1 MKKSYQSLALV
12 VALGLG
18 LGLASCSGKEK
29 DAPQP
34 QVVQPTESAKI
45 TAEEAQVNTASI
57 DVLRAAEQAKL
68 RIKQVSSLPAGKGYN
83 VLLSDDRLVTL
94 YIAGQARSLRQA
106 TQPTSVD
113 NPIKSVDLG
122 TKGVVVFHLVDGSR
136 ISLLRADENAQGAL
150 AANQSVAP
158 ESKFFFS
165 YLGDD
170 DALLATLRSK
180 AKSMTIREEREE
192 TQVTFDELGNIKTS
206 TMKSIANEATDG
218 YSRSEAI
225 VYTWLGERLLGASAK
240 YKYTESGTTY
250 ETVVS
255 LQFEYNQLNQA
266 LLKSLTRNNV
276 PNNNTTLNYHP
287 AERRISIVTDEDKY
301 NIFYDEYYRLIKHE
315 EISKRENGQWDEG
328 YIETYTYN
336 KEGDIASIET
346 KTSIERF
353 TYEYDAKG
361 NWTKRT
367 EVRTYK
373 DSTTDSERT
382 SVVTR
387 QIIY

>member
-1 MKKSYQSLALV
+1 MNKLYQSLALV

-45 TAEEAQVNTASI
+45 TAEEAQTNTASI
-57 DVLRAAEQAKL
+57 GVLRAAEQAKL

-106 TQPTSVD
+106 TQPASVD

-122 TKGVVVFHLVDGSR
+122 TKGVVVFHLADGSR

-158 ESKFFFS
+158 ESKFLFS
-165 YLGDD
+165 LFGGD
-170 DALLATLRSK
+170 LSSMVKLHSK
-180 AKSMTIREEREE
+180 AKSMTIVNDQRNEY
-192 TQVTFDELGNIKTS
+192 QVAFDELGNIKTS
-206 TMKSIANEATDG
+206 TMKTIENEDFWG
-218 YSRSEAI
+218 SRSTETT
-225 VYTWLGERLLGASAK
+225 VYTWEGERLIK
-240 YKYTESGTTY
+240 VEHTDRYTAGESSG
-250 ETVVS
+250 ETS
-255 LQFEYNQLNQA
+255 IALQFGYNQLNQA
-266 LLKSLTRNNV
+266 EIKSMIRNNKPV
-276 PNNNTTLNYHP
+276 NITLSYYP
-287 AERRISIVTDEDKY
+287 AERRLSYVTADDQGTV
-301 NIFYDEYYRLIKHE
+301 FYDEFYRLVRSE
-315 EISKRENGQWDEG
+315 SRNERELGQDV
-328 YIETYTYN
+328 YAETYTYN
-336 KEGDIASIET
+336 KEGDVASIET
-346 KTSIERF
+346 RTSIERF

-367 EVRTYK
+367 EVETYK
-373 DSTTDSERT
+373 DSTMGPERT

-387 QIIY
+387 KIVY

>member
-1 MKKSYQSLALV
+1 MKKLYQSLALV

-45 TAEEAQVNTASI
+45 TAEEAQTNTASI
-57 DVLRAAEQAKL
+57 GVLRAAEQAKL

-122 TKGVVVFHLVDGSR
+122 TKGVVVFHLADGSR

-158 ESKFFFS
+158 ESKFLFS
-165 YLGDD
+165 LLGGDLSSMD
-170 DALLATLRSK
+170 KLHSK
-180 AKSMTIREEREE
+180 AKSMTIVNDQREEY
-192 TQVTFDELGNIKTS
+192 QVAFDELGNIKTS
-206 TMKSIANEATDG
+206 TMKSIENEDSGGYRSTATT
-218 YSRSEAI
+218 
-225 VYTWLGERLLGASAK
+225 VYTWEGERLIKVG
-240 YKYTESGTTY
+240 YTRRYTEGESSG
-250 ETVVS
+250 ETS
-255 LQFEYNQLNQA
+255 TALQFGYNQLNQA
-266 LLKSLTRNNV
+266 EIKSLIQNNKPV
-276 PNNNTTLNYHP
+276 NITLSYYP
-287 AERRISIVTDEDKY
+287 AERRLSYVTDDEQSTL
-301 NIFYDEYYRLIKHE
+301 FYDEFYRLVRQEVIWKKE
-315 EISKRENGQWDEG
+315 DGQWDEADVS
-328 YIETYTYN
+328 TYTYN
-336 KEGDIASIET
+336 KNGDILSIET
-346 KTSIERF
+346 ETTIERF

-373 DSTTDSERT
+373 DSTMSSERT

-387 QIIY
+387 KIVY